1 MACTASLG
9 PPRNAD
15 MASVSRSSRP
25 WARWK
30 SCACGKVSTF
40 PTASSQPPA
49 RCSVAS
55 SVRNCQPCPGP
66 TLASIASRS
75 RSTCCRTSAPPSAP
89 ACTRRNVLPSAASRS
104 LRAPARGGRGQR
116 RPPSGRGARS
126 GRAPTRAPGRTPP
139 ARRGRRRAAAAGPAA
154 PAAGP
159 PATGAAPSRATPR
172 GAPSRRGCPADRRS
186 LRLRPRVDPESG
198 SAENC
203 ISAPE
208 WKAGG
213 LASLRPLPRPFPH
226 GIPQDTRP
234 ALTLLRGEVTAA
246 AAGTEQ
252 NFVVRKPPRRGPGR
266 PRRSTTKMSAGV
278 EDLLGV
284 RGRTRD
290 PLSRPSGPSGPSGPG
305 NAPPPARAG
314 RRRRRG
320 LTPRRSPGPPGCRG

>member
-1 MACTASLG
+1 MWDIFFPPVSPPPLPTRRPQGLTWNSSMACTASLG
-9 PPRNAD
+9 AHRNAD

-126 GRAPTRAPGRTPP
+126 GRAPTQAPGRTPP

-159 PATGAAPSRATPR
+159 PATGAAPCLCPCHAAGRAV
-172 GAPSRRGCPADRRS
+172 PAGLRTDRRS
-186 LRLRPRVDPESG
+186 LRLHPRVDPESG
-198 SAENC
+198 SAENLHLG
-203 ISAPE
+203 SGME
-208 WKAGG
+208 SGR
-213 LASLRPLPRPFPH
+213 ASLRPFASPLSPRDPP
-226 GIPQDTRP
+226 RL
-234 ALTLLRGEVTAA
+234 ALTRGGDRSGGGNAEFLR
-246 AAGTEQ
+246 
-252 NFVVRKPPRRGPGR
+252 RRGG
-266 PRRSTTKMSAGV
+266 A
-278 EDLLGV
+278 
-284 RGRTRD
+284 RG
-290 PLSRPSGPSGPSGPG
+290 GPA
-305 NAPPPARAG
+305 APPPK
-314 RRRRRG
+314 
-320 LTPRRSPGPPGCRG
+320 